1 MNKLEQIF
9 EKLEIDG
16 LLLTD
21 YYNKRYFTGFT
32 GSTGIALV
40 TKKNKYFISD
50 FRYTE
55 QATKQ
60 VSEYGFTFIED
71 NARNYNKLVELA
83 KVDGV
88 TKLGI
93 DNLSLSYSEFEAIS
107 EAFSFAKLIKSSNE
121 LVASRRIKTP
131 EEIEKI
137 RKAIKIS
144 EEALLET
151 IPQIKEGMTEI
162 EVAAILEYNQRKR
175 GASGTSFDTIV
186 ASGYRSAM
194 PHGVAS
200 EKKIEKEEF
209 ITIDYGCYYDGYASD
224 ITRTIYFGENIE
236 PRMLEIYEKV
246 RKSNELGI
254 ELIKA
259 GKTGKEID
267 AAVREF
273 MGDDAKYFGHS
284 LGHSFGLEVHEVPML
299 SMRDETKLEAGM
311 TVTVEP
317 GIYVSGYAGVRIE
330 DDIVVTENGHE
341 VLTSLDKK
349 LIMVYNK

>member
-1 MNKLEQIF
+1 MCKLEIIF
-9 EKLEIDG
+9 EKLGIDG

-60 VSEYGFTFIED
+60 VERYGFTFIED

-83 KVDGV
+83 KEDGV

-93 DNLSLSYSEFEAIS
+93 DNLALSFSEYESIS
-107 EAFSFAKLIKSSNE
+107 AAFDFAELIKASSE
-121 LVASRRIKTP
+121 LLIARRIKTE

-137 RKAIKIS
+137 KKAVQIS
-144 EEALLET
+144 EEALMET

-200 EKKIEKEEF
+200 DKKIQKEEF

-254 ELIKA
+254 SLLKA

-273 MGDDAKYFGHS
+273 MGEDAKYFGHS
-284 LGHSFGLEVHEVPML
+284 LGHSYGLEVHESPML
-299 SMRDETKLEAGM
+299 SVRDETKLEAGM
-311 TVTVEP
+311 TITVEP

-330 DDIVVTENGHE
+330 DDLIITEDGAE
-341 VLTSLDKK
+341 SFTTLDKK

>member
-1 MNKLEQIF
+1 MCKLEQIF
-9 EKLEIDG
+9 EKLGVDG

-21 YYNKRYFTGFT
+21 HYNKRYFTGFT

-40 TKKNKYFISD
+40 TKKHKYFISD

-55 QATKQ
+55 QATKE
-60 VSEYGFTFIED
+60 VGEYGFTFIED

-83 KVDGV
+83 KEDGV

-93 DNLSLSYSEFEAIS
+93 DNLAL
-107 EAFSFAKLIKSSNE
+107 SFAEYESISAAFDFVE
-121 LVASRRIKTP
+121 LVKASSELLMARRIKTP
-131 EEIEKI
+131 EEIAKI
-137 RKAIKIS
+137 KKAIKIS

-151 IPQIKEGMTEI
+151 LPQIKEGMTEI

-200 EKKIEKEEF
+200 EKKIQKEEF
-209 ITIDYGCYYDGYASD
+209 ITIDYGCYYDGYVSD

-273 MGDDAKYFGHS
+273 MGEDAKYFGHS
-284 LGHSFGLEVHEVPML
+284 LGHSFGLEVHESPML
-299 SMRDETKLEAGM
+299 SMRDETKLEPGM
-311 TVTVEP
+311 AVTVEP

-330 DDIVVTENGHE
+330 DDVIVTEDGCE
-341 VLTSLDKK
+341 ILTTLDKS
-349 LIMVYNK
+349 LMMVYSK